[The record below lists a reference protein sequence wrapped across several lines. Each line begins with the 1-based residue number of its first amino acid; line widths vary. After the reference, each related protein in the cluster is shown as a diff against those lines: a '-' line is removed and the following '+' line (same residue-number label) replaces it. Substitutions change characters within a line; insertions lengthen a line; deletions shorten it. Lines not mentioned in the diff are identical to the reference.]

1 MLSPNSHVAACEPRC
16 ENRGVC
22 VNHTCHCAIGWTGDR
37 CREGMCILCMC
48 MYVYML
54 CKYECMYVH
63 MCICTCVCM
72 HVCMRVCMYVC
83 MYISEFSIFL
93 QLFVCPMDV
102 QMEDTVYALAIVPV
116 QQAGREQDA
125 TRVK

>member
-1 MLSPNSHVAACEPRC
+1 MLSPNSPVAACEPRC

-54 CKYECMYVH
+54 CKNVH
-63 MCICTCVCM
+63 MCICTYVCVY
-72 HVCMRVCMYVC
+72 VCMYVC
-83 MYISEFSIFL
+83 MYVCICKFSISL
-93 QLFVCPMDV
+93 QLFAYPMDV
-102 QMEDTVYALAIVPV
+102 QMEGTVYDLAIAPV